1 MLLLWKL
8 AGYKIGIFFSKL
20 FLLYVYQIYFVI
32 NQTHT
37 DLFLIWSVQASNN
50 LKTDVLCADY
60 LRNPTKFSLSF
71 PGTLTVHA
79 MWAMWARSTK

>member
-1 MLLLWKL
+1 MLLLLWKL
-8 AGYKIGIFFSKL
+8 AGYKISIFFSKQ

-50 LKTDVLCADY
+50 L
-60 LRNPTKFSLSF
+60 S
-71 PGTLTVHA
+71 
-79 MWAMWARSTK
+79 